1 MPIDAT
7 EQIEK
12 FKEFIETSYQK
23 ILYELVRKGKK
34 ALIIDF
40 AELAQFDSDLSEQL
54 LNHPDETIRAAEL
67 SIEQFDLPEEVT
79 LRVRFTN
86 LPPSQEIM
94 VRDIRSAHINILVA
108 VDGIIRQASDVR
120 PQVVSA
126 KFECPACGNTIT
138 ILQLD
143 SKFKEPS
150 RCSCGR
156 RGNFRLLSKELVDA
170 QRLVIEEAPESLVGG
185 EQPKRIS
192 VFLREDLVEPKMEKR
207 TTPGSKIKVYGVIK
221 EVPLPAK
228 TGGQL
233 TRYDLVIEA
242 NYITPLEETFEDIE
256 FTEEDQKK
264 IFELANDPKIYEYLI
279 NSIAP
284 SIYGHEDIKEALVL
298 QLMGGVKK
306 ERKDGT
312 RTRGDMHILLVG
324 DPGAAKST
332 LLTFISKAAPK
343 ARYISGKG
351 VSGAGVTAAVVKD
364 EFLRGWALEAGALVL
379 ANKGILCLDEMD
391 KMSEE
396 DTSALHEA
404 MAQQQI
410 SISKANIQA
419 TLKAETTVLAAA
431 NPKLGRFDPYQP
443 IASQIDLPPALI
455 NRFDLIF
462 PVRDI
467 PDRVK
472 DEKIAG
478 HVLSLQQNIEGK
490 QPEIPIDLLKKYILF
505 SRQKINPRLSD
516 SAVEE
521 IKSFYVTLRNTG
533 TTGDETVK
541 PIPISARQLEALV
554 RLSEGSARA
563 RLSKTVTKK
572 DARKAIY
579 ILRRCL
585 MQVGFDYETGQMD
598 IDQIS
603 TGISASQRGKIIT
616 VREIINELASKGKKT
631 IPIEDIIAE
640 AAEKGIDEARVEE
653 IIEKLKR
660 EGSIFEPKRGF
671 LSPI

>member
-54 LNHPDETIRAAEL
+54 LNYPDETIRAAEL

-94 VRDIRSAHINILVA
+94 VRDIRSAHINSLVA
-108 VDGIIRQASDVR
+108 VDGIVRQASDVR

-156 RGNFRLLSKELVDA
+156 RGHFRLLSKELVDA

-185 EQPKRIS
+185 EQPKRLS

-264 IFELANDPKIYEYLI
+264 ILELANDPKIYDYLI

-312 RTRGDMHILLVG
+312 KTRGDMHILLVG

-332 LLTFISKAAPK
+332 LLTFIAKAAPK

-351 VSGAGVTAAVVKD
+351 VSGAGVTAAVVRD

-490 QPEIPIDLLKKYILF
+490 QPEIPIDLLKKYLLF
-505 SRQKINPRLSD
+505 ARQKINPKLSD
-516 SAVEE
+516 GAVEE

-533 TTGDETVK
+533 TTGDEAVK

-554 RLSEGSARA
+554 RLAEGSARA